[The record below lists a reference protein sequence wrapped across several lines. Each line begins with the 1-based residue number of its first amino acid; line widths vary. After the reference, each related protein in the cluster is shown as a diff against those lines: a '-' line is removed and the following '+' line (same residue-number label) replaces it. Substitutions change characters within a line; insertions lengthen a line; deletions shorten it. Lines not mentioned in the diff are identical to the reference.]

1 MSVTFRFFR
10 GILTLLAG
18 LALAGLLAAVGV
30 ALYVLPGLP
39 DVDQIRTVQYHVPLR
54 VYAADGSLLGE
65 FGEKRSIPLT
75 IEQIPARLRQAVIA
89 AEDDRFYE
97 HPGVDYQGLLRAA
110 VHLATSGVR
119 SQGGSTITMQ
129 VARNFFLDRER
140 TFWRKL
146 REIFLAL
153 EIEKTLTKDE
163 ILALYLNQNYM
174 GNRAYGV
181 GAAAETYYGKPLDQ
195 LDLPQLAML
204 AGLYKAPSRFNPVI
218 NPRRARLRRNYVLR
232 RMAELGFITP
242 QERDAAQAAPLTA
255 ALHTPRPVLAAAYAA
270 EMVRAQ
276 LHRQYGDAVYSLGL
290 QVTTTIQPAKQRA
303 AVAALRRHL
312 IDYDR
317 RHGYRG
323 PEGHVDDPAALTPRQ
338 RDELLADHP
347 TYGGLPA
354 GLVLAVD
361 PQRASVYLRGGRTI
375 TLDRAAVAWARPYID
390 EDHRGPRPQRVDQV
404 LHAGDIIRVQA
415 RPAAEQ
421 EGDTEGW
428 TLAQLP
434 AVGGALVSLA
444 ARDGAIEALVGGF
457 DYFLSRFNRATQALR
472 QPGSSFKPF
481 VYAAALNKG
490 LTPATVFNDAP
501 VVHENLIGGT
511 RRLWRPENY
520 SGRFYGPTRLRVA
533 LAKSRNLV
541 SIRLLARVG
550 LGYTLRQ
557 LRKFGFAERALPAD
571 LSLALGTG
579 SVTPLELA
587 TAYATF
593 ANGGYRVEPYLIRE
607 IRDRQGKVIYRHVP
621 LVACRAPCEELVTPE
636 LLALQPAAAEAP
648 GKRLGRPAPRVLDP
662 QVNYQMVSMM
672 RDVIRMG
679 TATRARVLKRR
690 DLAGKTGTTN
700 DQHDAWFS
708 GFNHDIVGVVWVGF
722 DRLRPLGR
730 RETGGHLALPVWID
744 YMRVA
749 LQDSPERPWL
759 KPPGMVTVK
768 IDADTGLRATAGT
781 RHVAFETFRPG
792 HVPPEGEAALAP
804 DAGVEVPEQI
814 F

>member
-1 MSVTFRFFR
+1 M
-10 GILTLLAG
+10 LAG
-18 LALAGLLAAVGV
+18 LALALVLAAAGV

-39 DVDQIRTVQYHVPLR
+39 DVDQIRAVQYHVPLR
-54 VYAADGSLLGE
+54 VYASDGSLLAE
-65 FGEKRSIPLT
+65 FGEKRRIPLT
-75 IEQIPARLRQAVIA
+75 LDQIPLRLRQAVIA

-110 VHLATSGVR
+110 LHLAQSHVA

-153 EIEKTLTKDE
+153 EIEKTLGKDE
-163 ILALYLNQNYM
+163 ILTLYLNQNYM

-181 GAAAETYYGKPLDQ
+181 GAAAQTYYGKDLDQ
-195 LDLPQLAML
+195 LSLPQLAML
-204 AGLYKAPSRFNPVI
+204 AGLYKAPSRFNPLA
-218 NPRRARLRRNYVLR
+218 NPQRARLRRNYVLR
-232 RMAELGFITP
+232 RMAELGFIDEA
-242 QERDAAQAAPLTA
+242 ERQAAQQAPLTA
-255 ALHTPRPVLAAAYAA
+255 ALHTPRPALEAAYAA
-270 EMVRAQ
+270 EMVRAR
-276 LHRQYGDAVYSLGL
+276 LYREYGESIYSSGL
-290 QVTTTIQPAKQRA
+290 QVTTTIVPRNQRA
-303 AVAALRRHL
+303 AVAALRKHL

-323 PEGHVDDPAALTPRQ
+323 PEGHVDDPAALSDAR
-338 RDELLADHP
+338 RDALLADYP
-347 TYGGLPA
+347 TYGGLRA
-354 GLVLAVD
+354 GLVLSAGPD
-361 PQRASVYLRGGRTI
+361 SATVYLRGGQTV
-375 TLDRAAVAWARPYID
+375 TLDLAAVRWARPYID
-390 EDHRGPRPQRVDQV
+390 QDHRGKRPQRVDQV
-404 LHAGDIIRVQA
+404 VKAGDVIRLQA
-415 RPAAEQ
+415 EPDAAE
-421 EGDTEGW
+421 GAPRW
-428 TLAQLP
+428 RLAQLP

-444 ARDGAIEALVGGF
+444 PEDGAITALVGGF

-511 RRLWRPENY
+511 RKLWRPENY

-550 LGYTLRQ
+550 LDYTLRQ

-579 SVTPLELA
+579 SITPLELA

-607 IRDRQGKVIYRHVP
+607 IRNRDGKVIYRHVP
-621 LVACRAPCEELVTPE
+621 LVACQAPCDELVTPE
-636 LLALQPAAAEAP
+636 LLAIRPEAAEDP
-648 GKRLGRPAPRVLDP
+648 GKRLGKPAPRVLDP

-679 TATRARVLKRR
+679 TATRARVLKRS

-700 DQHDAWFS
+700 EQRDAWFS
-708 GFNHDIVGVVWVGF
+708 GFNHDIVSVVWIGF
-722 DRLRPLGR
+722 DKLRPLGR
-730 RETGGHLALPVWID
+730 KETGGHLALPVWID

-749 LQDSPERPWL
+749 LEDSPERPWL

-781 RHVAFETFRPG
+781 VHTAFETFRPG
-792 HVPPEGEAALAP
+792 HVPPEGVATLAP
-804 DAGVEVPEQI
+804 GAGVEVPEQI